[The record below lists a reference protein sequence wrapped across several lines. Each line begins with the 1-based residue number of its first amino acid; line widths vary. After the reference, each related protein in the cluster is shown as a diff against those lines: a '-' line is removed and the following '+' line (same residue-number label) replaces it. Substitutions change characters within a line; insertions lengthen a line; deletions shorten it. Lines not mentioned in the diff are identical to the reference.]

1 MEGSRRMTWIIFS
14 ALIILVTTVAALAG
28 RNRAPG
34 TDVVARGSGRQA
46 LLGSLLRA
54 PSSSGA
60 LGLGLALFVVITLVS
75 SYRSVDNGH
84 VGVESEFG
92 QIVGQNGPGAHF
104 IVPWR
109 TLAQVNVQV
118 QRARFHN
125 PSGQE
130 ILGVDAF
137 GRIDAASHE
146 TQDVFFDVTINWQIT
161 ASEVQP
167 LLRNVGPDFF
177 TKLVPSRVNQFF
189 KAETVKYE
197 ATEATQKRELIRE
210 DVAKALAADLVPY
223 GITVISLQID
233 NIDYNEPFK
242 RAIEDKQVATQRA
255 LQAQAQVAVTQAE
268 AAQAVARAKGAAD
281 AAIEAARGDAQSTLV
296 RAQAQADANRQ
307 LAASLTPAL
316 LQSQAIAQASN
327 IKFAIVPQ
335 GSNFLL
341 DPSGVLGIS
350 NPVPTPAPAPGS
362 R

>member
-1 MEGSRRMTWIIFS
+1 M
-14 ALIILVTTVAALAG
+14 
-28 RNRAPG
+28 
-34 TDVVARGSGRQA
+34 
-46 LLGSLLRA
+46 
-54 PSSSGA
+54 
-60 LGLGLALFVVITLVS
+60 
-75 SYRSVDNGH
+75 
-84 VGVESEFG
+84 
-92 QIVGQNGPGAHF
+92 
-104 IVPWR
+104 
-109 TLAQVNVQV
+109 
-118 QRARFHN
+118 
-125 PSGQE
+125 
-130 ILGVDAF
+130 DAF

-146 TQDVFFDVTINWQIT
+146 TQDVFFDVTLNWQIT
-161 ASEVQP
+161 SSEVQP
-167 LLRNVGPDFF
+167 LYRNVGPDFF

-197 ATEATQKRELIRE
+197 ATEATQKREVIRE
-210 DVAKALAADLVPY
+210 DVAGALAADLVPY

-307 LAASLTPAL
+307 LASSLTPEL
-316 LQSQAIAQASN
+316 LQSQAIAQAAN

-341 DPSGVLGIS
+341 DPSGVLGLT
-350 NPVPTPAPAPGS
+350 NTVPAQTPAPGT

>member
-1 MEGSRRMTWIIFS
+1 
-14 ALIILVTTVAALAG
+14 
-28 RNRAPG
+28 
-34 TDVVARGSGRQA
+34 
-46 LLGSLLRA
+46 
-54 PSSSGA
+54 
-60 LGLGLALFVVITLVS
+60 
-75 SYRSVDNGH
+75 
-84 VGVESEFG
+84 
-92 QIVGQNGPGAHF
+92 
-104 IVPWR
+104 
-109 TLAQVNVQV
+109 
-118 QRARFHN
+118 
-125 PSGQE
+125 
-130 ILGVDAF
+130 
-137 GRIDAASHE
+137 
-146 TQDVFFDVTINWQIT
+146 
-161 ASEVQP
+161 
-167 LLRNVGPDFF
+167 
-177 TKLVPSRVNQFF
+177 VPSRVNQFF

>member
-1 MEGSRRMTWIIFS
+1 
-14 ALIILVTTVAALAG
+14 
-28 RNRAPG
+28 
-34 TDVVARGSGRQA
+34 
-46 LLGSLLRA
+46 
-54 PSSSGA
+54 
-60 LGLGLALFVVITLVS
+60 
-75 SYRSVDNGH
+75 
-84 VGVESEFG
+84 VEYEFG
-92 QIVGQNGPGAHF
+92 RIVGQEGPGAHF

-109 TLAQVNVQV
+109 SLSQVNVQV

-125 PSGQE
+125 PAGE
-130 ILGVDAF
+130 ERLGEDAY

-146 TQDVFFDVTINWQIT
+146 TQDVFFDVTLNWQIT

-167 LLRNVGPDFF
+167 LYRNVGPDFF
-177 TKLVPSRVNQFF
+177 AKLVPSRVNQFF

-197 ATEATQKRELIRE
+197 ATEATQKREVIRE

-268 AAQAVARAKGAAD
+268 AAQAVAKAKGAAD
-281 AAIEAARGDAQSTLV
+281 AAIESARGDAQSTLV

-341 DPSGVLGIS
+341 DPSGVLGLK
-350 NPVPTPAPAPGS
+350 P
-362 R
+362 